1 MVSTGTANETELKR
15 MVAEFKA
22 SLDEANTIQADL
34 ESGLKFSATWVLSC
48 LTQICDPKKCY
59 NLNPQKMKLIDLL
72 EDLSIGSQL
81 GKLLLIKGV
90 GRRTVEHMV
99 SRGIETVEGLVNLSE
114 DDLIN
119 QGVQSRQAVSIARY
133 VRRRSR

>member
-1 MVSTGTANETELKR
+1 
-15 MVAEFKA
+15 
-22 SLDEANTIQADL
+22 
-34 ESGLKFSATWVLSC
+34 
-48 LTQICDPKKCY
+48 
-59 NLNPQKMKLIDLL
+59 MKLIDLL

-90 GRRTVEHMV
+90 GRRTVEHLV